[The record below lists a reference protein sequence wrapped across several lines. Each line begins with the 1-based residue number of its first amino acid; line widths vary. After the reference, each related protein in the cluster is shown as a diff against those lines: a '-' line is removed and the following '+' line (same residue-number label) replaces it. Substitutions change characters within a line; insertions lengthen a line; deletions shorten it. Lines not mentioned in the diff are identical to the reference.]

1 MPDANRATCLKGL
14 TPPTR
19 QYMTPVARF
28 FWIASFIWLP
38 SSYYLL
44 FTKTQWSIAPSE
56 LVAHPTQLGL
66 FLLAVLFFATG
77 LHDLF
82 YSESNLRKNYPV
94 FANLRYLFEHFRPEI
109 RQYFIADNL
118 EEAPFNRETRD
129 LVYRR
134 AKKLN
139 DTIPFGT
146 ERNLMEQGY
155 LSAFHSIKSTTVPK
169 HLARVTIGG
178 PQCSKPYSA
187 SLLNISGMSFGALSG
202 NAIAALNKAAAMG
215 NFAHNTGEG
224 SISSY
229 HKQFNGDLIWQ
240 IGTSYFGCRN
250 PDGSFN
256 DQAFAHKAN
265 DDAVKMIEIKIS
277 QGAKPSHGGVLP
289 GAKVTEEIA
298 KIRLVEVG
306 KTVAS
311 PANHPEFDSP
321 IGLLNFVERLRKL
334 SGGKPTG
341 FKLCIGRKS
350 EFMSIVKAM
359 LETKILPDFITVD
372 GAEGGT
378 GAAPVEF
385 SNRLGMPCLEATY
398 FVNQTLKG
406 AGLRKDIKIISAGMT
421 ATGFDLMSK
430 IAVGADTI
438 NAARSMMLALGCVQS
453 KSCNTNRCPTGVATQ
468 DPVLGKAVDIES
480 KAIRVFNYHH
490 GTVEAFLELCGAL
503 GYENPASIKASDL
516 QKRVGNQLMHF
527 DQVYM
532 PLSDGQ
538 LLTSSIPA
546 EYEESWNI
554 ASAQSF

>member
-1 MPDANRATCLKGL
+1 
-14 TPPTR
+14 
-19 QYMTPVARF
+19 MTPVARF
-28 FWIASFIWLP
+28 FWIVSIIWLP

-44 FTKTQWSIAPSE
+44 FTRTDWSWSPENLARYP
-56 LVAHPTQLGL
+56 LPL
-66 FLLAVLFFATG
+66 FLFLFGIFFFALGIRDLFF
-77 LHDLF
+77 
-82 YSESNLRKNYPV
+82 SESNLRKNYPI
-94 FANLRYLFEHFRPEI
+94 FANLRYLLEKFRPEI
-109 RQYFIADNL
+109 RQYFIASNL

-129 LVYRR
+129 MIYRR

-139 DTIPFGT
+139 DTLPFGT
-146 ERNLMEQGY
+146 ERDLMAEGY
-155 LSAFHSIKSTTVPK
+155 LNVFHSIKATTVPE
-169 HLARVTIGG
+169 HNTRINIGG
-178 PQCSKPYSA
+178 PQCSRPYSA

-202 NAIAALNKAAAMG
+202 NAIAALNKAAAKG

-224 SISSY
+224 SISAY
-229 HKQFNGDLIWQ
+229 HRLYGGDLIWQ
-240 IGTSYFGCRN
+240 IGTGYFGCRN

-256 DQAFAHKAN
+256 DAAFADKAK

-298 KIRLVEVG
+298 IIRLVEVG

-311 PANHPEFDSP
+311 PACHPEFDSP
-321 IGLLNFVERLRKL
+321 TGLLHFVARLRKL

-341 FKLCIGRKS
+341 FKLCIGKKS
-350 EFMSIVKAM
+350 EFLSIVKAM
-359 LETKILPDFITVD
+359 LETNILPDFITID

-398 FVNQTLKG
+398 FVNQALKG
-406 AGLRKDIKIISAGMT
+406 ADLRKDIKIISAGMT

-430 IAVGADTI
+430 IAVGADSV

-468 DPVLGKAVDIES
+468 DPALGKAVDVAAKS
-480 KAIRVFNYHH
+480 IRVFNYHH

-503 GYENPASIKASDL
+503 GYDNPADIQARDL
-516 QKRVGNQLMHF
+516 FKRVDKQLLNF
-527 DQVYM
+527 DQIYT

-538 LLTSSIPA
+538 LLTSSIPV
-546 EYEESWNI
+546 EYEEDWKN
-554 ASAQSF
+554 ASAEAF